1 MSDII
6 GLWLNEIPESIMSN
20 DDSLR
25 ELSGVILAG
34 YRAKKMV
41 VAGSALLITMM
52 SSHCLPNSALK
63 TVASNLKQFL
73 DQKRIPNDEVNAI
86 TLTSYDDVQ
95 KWEAIK
101 EQITAAVDS
110 QRDGWHSK
118 PLDQWTVGEALQWLV
133 DNKLGQYRNA
143 FKENDMDGQNIQEIN
158 EADLRDLGIKS
169 IGHRK
174 TFMRLLAEAKK
185 FTYEAEEVV
194 SEGLPPPPA
203 YQSVSNPV
211 NELEQSK
218 EKGYKS
224 IIVGGLP
231 KSLLQDEDTLFDIE
245 NLAFTGFSLNSFT
258 VKDDGILLTFDNPV
272 TVTKKQELTQ
282 TFTEVMKRLML
293 DSQLKGS
300 PTFDFL
306 EDGEIVKLEAEP
318 PKVIDEEPKP
328 VDTQPPEQKDSP
340 PVSNVTPP
348 VKRTNYWEEFWV
360 KLITN
365 GDAEDF
371 FDDEETRLN
380 ARGARE
386 VLATIRDVKLK
397 EIKKDDPGIKHL
409 KGFTQAEI
417 EASLSNCVY
426 DVVYEIEN
434 KMPPAESGPPKEESP
449 PLDKADK
456 GVYVGMSVEGLPRT
470 ITDDDNT
477 VQDIQCLVFK
487 DVPVQRMIIM
497 DDKNPP
503 ALKVEFEKYI
513 TKEKIPQLAR
523 NLKNFLKA
531 VNVDQK
537 ALNDITIAFIEEGW
551 QPQPEPA
558 PKRTD
563 NVHSH
568 IRKKTD
574 DFLVGPDDSV
584 EMTRTFMIEGIPER
598 YLNQESFLQDMPEKV
613 FDGVPLKGISVPP
626 ASMQPDGTMSQ
637 TSLEIR
643 FKEPLNIQ
651 RLPKIAMK
659 LKKFLKRKQIPPRI
673 VNQVTLQVRH
683 EETGPPL
690 NELEAN
696 PIVGLIFKGIPKKI
710 LASNDSLYE
719 MESDV
724 FTNKHPIRLMEPN
737 EADQMLRITIENPI
751 HKQQDLTTIAQRL
764 KRFLARQGV
773 SPKSIND
780 VLVMSF
786 NKEKWQQDHPG
797 ENPPAFNPNDYVGI
811 EIENMP
817 ASIVD
822 SDKQLEEI
830 ERKVFAKQK
839 VVHMNVL
846 DTSLK
851 ITFGVAADSK
861 AIEKVARQLKQFLS
875 QMNIPINQINDII
888 IAPHTAETWQQS

>member
-1 MSDII
+1 MMKEDGLPRSD
-6 GLWLNEIPESIMSN
+6 LQSVAT
-20 DDSLR
+20 DLR
-25 ELSGVILAG
+25 
-34 YRAKKMV
+34 R
-41 VAGSALLITMM
+41 
-52 SSHCLPNSALK
+52 
-63 TVASNLKQFL
+63 FL
-73 DQKRIPNDEVNAI
+73 EEKRIPDEEVNAI
-86 TLTSYDDVQ
+86 TLSSYDDVQ
-95 KWEAIK
+95 KWEGIK
-101 EQITAAVDS
+101 EEITAALERSRQESWD
-110 QRDGWHSK
+110 SK
-118 PLDQWTVGEALQWLV
+118 PLVEWNVEDTLKWLT
-133 DNKLGQYRNA
+133 DKKLSQYCRA
-143 FKENDMDGQNIQEIN
+143 FKENDMNGQNMLELNEI
-158 EADLRDLGIKS
+158 DLRDLGIRS

-174 TFMRLLAEAKK
+174 TFMRNLIEAKK
-185 FTYEAEEVV
+185 LTSVVEEAEPEAPKPPQYENVEDDGEDRGDQPKEYAYNSV
-194 SEGLPPPPA
+194 IVRGLPEGLL
-203 YQSVSNPV
+203 N
-211 NELEQSK
+211 
-218 EKGYKS
+218 
-224 IIVGGLP
+224 
-231 KSLLQDEDTLFDIE
+231 DEDTLFDIE
-245 NLAFTGFSLNSFT
+245 NLAFSGFALESFNPTG
-258 VKDDGILLTFDNPV
+258 DGILVTFENPLTIARKEEV
-272 TVTKKQELTQ
+272 KKK
-282 TFTEVMKRLML
+282 FVEVMQSLTL
-293 DSQLKGS
+293 DSQLKG
-300 PTFDFL
+300 PLTFDFWDDGTIVELPAEVAVRADEMPKRLEQDL
-306 EDGEIVKLEAEP
+306 EDE
-318 PKVIDEEPKP
+318 KVA
-328 VDTQPPEQKDSP
+328 
-340 PVSNVTPP
+340 TPP
-348 VKRTNYWEEFWV
+348 PPPAKRTNYFKEFWI

-371 FDDEETRLN
+371 FDDEETKLN
-380 ARGARE
+380 LRGARE

-409 KGFTQAEI
+409 KGFTQKEI
-417 EASLSNCVY
+417 EAALSDCLL
-426 DVVYEIEN
+426 DVMYEIEN
-434 KMPPAESGPPKEESP
+434 QKPPEEIQAPNLPAKEDSP
-449 PLDKADK
+449 PLDQSAK
-456 GVYVGMSVEGLPRT
+456 GVYVGMSIEGLPRS
-470 ITDDDNT
+470 ITADDNT
-477 VQDIQCLVFK
+477 VHGIQSIVFK
-487 DVPVQRMIIM
+487 DVAVQRLIVH
-497 DDKNPP
+497 DDKSPP
-503 ALKVEFEKYI
+503 VLKVEFEKYI

-537 ALNDITIAFIEEGW
+537 ALNDITIAFIEDGW

-568 IRKKTD
+568 TRKKTD
-574 DFLVGPDDSV
+574 DFLVAPGDSV

-598 YLNQESFLQDMPEKV
+598 YLNQDSFLQDMPDKV
-613 FDGVPLKGISVPP
+613 FDGVPLKGISVPA
-626 ASMQPDGTMSQ
+626 ASMQPDGSMSQ

-651 RLPKIAMK
+651 KLPKIAMK
-659 LKKFLKRKQIPPRI
+659 LKKFLKRKQIPPRT

-683 EETGPPL
+683 EESGPPL

-830 ERKVFAKQK
+830 ERRVFSNQK

-846 DTSLK
+846 DTTLR

-861 AIEKVARQLKQFLS
+861 AIEKVARELKRFLS
-875 QMNIPINQINDII
+875 QMKIPIKQINDII
-888 IAPHTAETWQQS
+888 IAPHTEETWDSPS

>member
-1 MSDII
+1 MMKENGLPRSD
-6 GLWLNEIPESIMSN
+6 LQN
-20 DDSLR
+20 
-25 ELSGVILAG
+25 
-34 YRAKKMV
+34 
-41 VAGSALLITMM
+41 
-52 SSHCLPNSALK
+52 
-63 TVASNLKQFL
+63 VASDLRKFL
-73 DQKRIPNDEVNAI
+73 EEKYIPDDEVNSI
-86 TLTSYDDVQ
+86 TLSSYDDVQ
-95 KWEAIK
+95 KWESIK
-101 EQITAAVDS
+101 EEITAALDS
-110 QRDGWHSK
+110 SRQEYWPSWDSK
-118 PLDQWTVGEALQWLV
+118 PLVEWNVEDTLKWLT
-133 DNKLGQYRNA
+133 DKKLSQYCRA
-143 FKENDMDGQNIQEIN
+143 FKENDMDGQNMLELNEI
-158 EADLRDLGIKS
+158 DLRDLGIRS

-174 TFMRLLAEAKK
+174 TFMRNLTEAKK
-185 FTYEAEEVV
+185 FTPIVEDAEPEAPKPPRYEIVEDHAVNCDQ
-194 SEGLPPPPA
+194 PKKNA
-203 YQSVSNPV
+203 YN
-211 NELEQSK
+211 
-218 EKGYKS
+218 S
-224 IIVGGLP
+224 IIVRGLP
-231 KSLLQDEDTLFDIE
+231 EGLLNDEDTLFDIE
-245 NLAFTGFSLNSFT
+245 NLAFSGFALESFNPTG
-258 VKDDGILLTFDNPV
+258 DGILVTFEIPLTIAGKEEV
-272 TVTKKQELTQ
+272 KKK
-282 TFTEVMKRLML
+282 FVEVMQNLTL
-293 DSQLKGS
+293 DSQLKG
-300 PTFDFL
+300 PLTFDFWDDGKVVEL
-306 EDGEIVKLEAEP
+306 PAELPVVEDEKPKKVEKEFDDVKVA
-318 PKVIDEEPKP
+318 
-328 VDTQPPEQKDSP
+328 
-340 PVSNVTPP
+340 TPP
-348 VKRTNYWEEFWV
+348 PPPKRTNYWKEFWI

-371 FDDEETRLN
+371 FDDEETKLN
-380 ARGARE
+380 LRGARE

-417 EASLSNCVY
+417 EAKLSDCVY

-434 KMPPAESGPPKEESP
+434 TMPPAETSPPKEESP
-449 PLDKADK
+449 PLDRADK
-456 GVYVGMSVEGLPRT
+456 GVYVGMSVEGLPRS

-477 VQDIQCLVFK
+477 VQDIQCRVFK

-558 PKRTD
+558 PKRAD
-563 NVHSH
+563 VHSH
-568 IRKKTD
+568 TRKKTD
-574 DFLVGPDDSV
+574 DFLVAPGDSV

-598 YLNQESFLQDMPEKV
+598 YLSQDSFLQDMPERV

-683 EETGPPL
+683 EESGPPL

-696 PIVGLIFKGIPKKI
+696 PIVGLIFKGIPKQI

-875 QMNIPINQINDII
+875 QMNIPLNQINDII
-888 IAPHTAETWQQS
+888 IAPHTVETWQHA